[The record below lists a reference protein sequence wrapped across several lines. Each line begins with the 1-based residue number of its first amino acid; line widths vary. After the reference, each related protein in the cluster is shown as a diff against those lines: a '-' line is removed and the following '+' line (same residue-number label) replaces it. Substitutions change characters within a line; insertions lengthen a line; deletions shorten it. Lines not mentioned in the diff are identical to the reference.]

1 MALTREG
8 MKEERA
14 GNTVGKREREER
26 GEKKE
31 SNSINL
37 CMDRWIFF
45 KYFSF
50 PRGNVNSPLGTHALK
65 CVF

>member
-14 GNTVGKREREER
+14 GNTVGKKEREEKE
-26 GEKKE
+26 EKKE

-45 KYFSF
+45 LSTFLFHGGMSI
-50 PRGNVNSPLGTHALK
+50 AL
-65 CVF
+65 

>member
-1 MALTREG
+1 MNVLKWQLIGDIQALYQIMALTREG

-14 GNTVGKREREER
+14 GNTVGKKEREER

-45 KYFSF
+45 
-50 PRGNVNSPLGTHALK
+50 
-65 CVF
+65 